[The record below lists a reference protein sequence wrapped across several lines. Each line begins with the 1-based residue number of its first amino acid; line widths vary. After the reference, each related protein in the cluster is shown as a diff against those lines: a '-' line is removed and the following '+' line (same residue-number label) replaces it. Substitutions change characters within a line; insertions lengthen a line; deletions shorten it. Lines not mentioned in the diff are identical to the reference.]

1 MAQYDSGAAALVKKS
16 HNLVA
21 PSLELSVNKTTILEG
36 KHQKNTGCFLV
47 IILTNFCRLD
57 KLNGIKINNM
67 VLNLLLDQSSH
78 P

>member
-36 KHQKNTGCFLV
+36 KNDRKPQDVFLE
-47 IILTNFCRLD
+47 IFFH
-57 KLNGIKINNM
+57 KLIFA
-67 VLNLLLDQSSH
+67 V
-78 P
+78 

>member
-1 MAQYDSGAAALVKKS
+1 MFMCCSHSFVLMLEMAQYDSGAAALVKKS

-47 IILTNFCRLD
+47 IIF
-57 KLNGIKINNM
+57 
-67 VLNLLLDQSSH
+67 
-78 P
+78 

>member
-36 KHQKNTGCFLV
+36 KTTEKRQKNTGCFLE
-47 IILTNFCRLD
+47 IFFH
-57 KLNGIKINNM
+57 KLIFA
-67 VLNLLLDQSSH
+67 V
-78 P
+78 